1 MTIIEALAVPK
12 SVLQTAIQLANK
24 FVKRGVSGLR
34 KAFSSKSFIPVE
46 YIKLKDLNIE
56 AKYQRLINT
65 NFIKNAKE
73 FRPTLVKPLSVFLRP
88 NFTCPSYP
96 GDYVVV
102 DGQHTCVLAAT
113 YVEDPDNFELPC
125 QVQVHPADFT
135 IEECLEAEAKYFTD
149 FNSSRTNMSAVA
161 LLRSDLAQGRKY
173 AVRMEENFR
182 KLGVH
187 VELIGADDNGKNGVS
202 GYRGLKDA
210 IAKYGIE
217 HTFDA
222 IELYRKLISNKE
234 FKTWKSLDGC
244 VILGFTA
251 LFHFINTKSGLDK
264 KGTDLLDYI
273 ETYLCITE
281 TPKTLTTKTAGVIQD
296 ILIVERILALYKP
309 VCPALGYAKI
319 GTTESDSVFE
329 VWKKHDVHN
338 KAKITT

>member
-34 KAFSSKSFIPVE
+34 KAFNNEGPDGPFIPVT
-46 YIKLKDLNIE
+46 YKKLKDLNIE

-73 FRPTLVKPLSVFLRP
+73 FKPALVKPLSVFLRP
-88 NFTCPSYP
+88 N

-135 IEECLEAEAKYFTD
+135 IEQCLEAEAKYFTD

-173 AVRMEENFR
+173 AVRMEENFK

-222 IELYRKLISNKE
+222 IELYRRLISNKE

-296 ILIVERILALYKP
+296 ILIVERILDKYKS
-309 VCPALGYAKI
+309 VCPVLGYAKI
-319 GTTESDSVFE
+319 GTTEKDSVFVE
-329 VWKKHDVHN
+329 WKNHDVHN